1 MNRPQSIPENVD
13 GSVTAAAKP
22 VEQFPLSED
31 PLTGWPVEPET
42 RPAIPVYDAVT
53 GELRE
58 FLP

>member
-1 MNRPQSIPENVD
+1 MTDQPVILQKFDRS
-13 GSVTAAAKP
+13 TAPAAKP
-22 VEQFPLSED
+22 VETFWLAAD
-31 PLTGWPVEPET
+31 PLTGECLEPVY